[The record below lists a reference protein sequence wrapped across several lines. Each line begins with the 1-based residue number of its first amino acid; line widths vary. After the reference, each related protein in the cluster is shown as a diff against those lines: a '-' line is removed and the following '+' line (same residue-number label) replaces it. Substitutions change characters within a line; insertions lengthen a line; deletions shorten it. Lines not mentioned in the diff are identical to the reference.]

1 MAKRKESA
9 ADMFYDRFC
18 EDYVLKYR
26 DPGENGNL
34 KISSYRID
42 DAGYVTLVRKKG
54 LLGGTEYGIFTPVM
68 RDVPAICFK
77 RDRGLFG
84 NGSFSAEVYKLVP
97 EKQAFD
103 GSTEDMDGKIWEFF
117 DEHIRKTAYGEK
129 RVRPFD
135 IQSMER
141 GETFAALRE
150 LLGNRYSD
158 FVKYFLVP
166 EK

>member
-42 DAGYVTLVRKKG
+42 DVGYVTLVRKKG
-54 LLGGTEYGIFTPVM
+54 LFGGTECGVFTPVM

-84 NGSFSAEVYKLVP
+84 NGSFTAEVYKLVP
-97 EKQAFD
+97 EKQTFD
-103 GSTEDMDGKIWEFF
+103 GSTEDMDGKIRDFF
-117 DEHIRKTAYGEK
+117 NEHIRKTAYGEK

-135 IQSMER
+135 VQSMER
-141 GETFAALRE
+141 GETFSALRE

-158 FVKYFLVP
+158 FVKYFLTP
-166 EK
+166 EG

>member
-42 DAGYVTLVRKKG
+42 DVGYVTLVRKNG
-54 LLGGTEYGIFTPVM
+54 LFGGTECGIFTPVM

-84 NGSFSAEVYKLVP
+84 NGTFTAEVYKLVP
-97 EKQAFD
+97 EKQTFD
-103 GSTEDMDGKIWEFF
+103 GSTEDMDGKIWDFF
-117 DEHIRKTAYGEK
+117 NEHIRKTAYGEK

-135 IQSMER
+135 VQSMER

-158 FVKYFLVP
+158 FVKYFLTP
-166 EK
+166 EG